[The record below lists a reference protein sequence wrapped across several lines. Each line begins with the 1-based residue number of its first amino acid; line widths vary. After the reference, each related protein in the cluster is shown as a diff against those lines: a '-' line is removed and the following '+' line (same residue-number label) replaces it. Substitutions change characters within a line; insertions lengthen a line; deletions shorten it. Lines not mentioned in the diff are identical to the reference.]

1 MLLAMAAKH
10 RQLLDTIFR
19 VLDAHSEL
27 LRLRFP
33 LFDTIVSRFTS
44 FQEPRFWRQSHR
56 DHMQVAWLWL
66 SIPDLR
72 RTRRLLVCNIG
83 LPELNWPWRLNIA
96 TCSSMFS
103 GVGGSLRL
111 RLPLFVVILGCS
123 TSIQEPRYWRCYR
136 LTVNIEYSLAWP
148 GYGVIS
154 SLGAKKKQLLHSGL

>member
-83 LPELNWPWRLNIA
+83 LPE
-96 TCSSMFS
+96 
-103 GVGGSLRL
+103 
-111 RLPLFVVILGCS
+111 
-123 TSIQEPRYWRCYR
+123 
-136 LTVNIEYSLAWP
+136 
-148 GYGVIS
+148 
-154 SLGAKKKQLLHSGL
+154 